1 MKKIF
6 TLYNT
11 LIFFLILDGL
21 WIIALII
28 FILVKV
34 DFS

>member
-6 TLYNT
+6 TVYNT
-11 LIFFLILDGL
+11 LIFFLILDIL

-28 FILVKV
+28 FVLLKV